1 MRHYRFYHSYFIVF
15 CESNNI
21 IIIRSKGGGREWGTG
36 TGKGRLVSARVG
48 GAAHSRPKDF
58 VEADGIQST
67 KIYSILRHA

>member
-1 MRHYRFYHSYFIVF
+1 M
-15 CESNNI
+15 
-21 IIIRSKGGGREWGTG
+21 GGGREWGTG